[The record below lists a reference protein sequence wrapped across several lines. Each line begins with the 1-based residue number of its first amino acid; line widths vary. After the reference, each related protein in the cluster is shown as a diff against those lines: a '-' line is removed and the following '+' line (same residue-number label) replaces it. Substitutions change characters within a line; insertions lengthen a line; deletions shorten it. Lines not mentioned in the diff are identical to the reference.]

1 MMKSKTC
8 NKLDLFHILPLPPLL
23 HLDFLIFRFTSFFRF
38 ALRAFYIVL
47 SLHNENEKRNLFPK
61 IRVPQLPELLGKPLP
76 VFSVAVCFPK
86 VPSKLSIR

>member
-8 NKLDLFHILPLPPLL
+8 NKLDLFHIPPLPPLL
-23 HLDFLIFRFTSFFRF
+23 HLDFLVFRFTSFFRF
-38 ALRAFYIVL
+38 ALCAFYIVL

-76 VFSVAVCFPK
+76 VFFCCCAFPQ
-86 VPSKLSIR
+86 STLQTLQ